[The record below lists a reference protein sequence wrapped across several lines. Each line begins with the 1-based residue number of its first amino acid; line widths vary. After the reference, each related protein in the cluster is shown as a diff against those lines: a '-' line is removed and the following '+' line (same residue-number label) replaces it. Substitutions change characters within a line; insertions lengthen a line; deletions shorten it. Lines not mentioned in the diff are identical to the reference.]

1 MLPPTLEDRYA
12 DLLTNITPENRLLAR
27 QALLWLTSAKRPL
40 LLEELNEAIIV
51 QDDQAAI
58 DEEDR
63 LCHPGLIP
71 EICRGLIDH
80 HSGYISLAHSSV
92 ARFLLTPDI
101 LSHKAAYFALKP
113 DEGDRVLMRMCL
125 QYLSMDFFAS
135 GPCTTMVEF
144 ASRFQ
149 SYPLLSYAAACWAT
163 HANSFELNQADINS
177 IMKFLQTRHLP
188 IGGNYCAWIQV
199 LLPETDMCDV
209 GKLQA
214 THPLYYAASFG
225 LAKIVQLILENDKDV
240 DVDARGGRRG
250 STPLFVACW
259 RGYYDV
265 ARILVSAGADPTLV
279 DRGCGLDVFSFL
291 RLYEASSSEA
301 CDFFGYIS
309 DKAEGGS
316 VADTVGL
323 SICQASRLDWVLGG
337 RDTHQACIVALSGS
351 VSVPMSGLPIQIGR
365 KQAVLD
371 NHYSV

>member
-12 DLLTNITPENRLLAR
+12 DLLTNITLGNRLLAR
-27 QALLWLTSAKRPL
+27 QALLWLTFAKRPL
-40 LLEELNEAIIV
+40 LLEELNEGIIV

-92 ARFLLTPDI
+92 AKFLLTPDI

-113 DEGDRVLMRMCL
+113 DEGDRVLMHMCL
-125 QYLSMDFFAS
+125 QYLSMDSFAS
-135 GPCTTMVEF
+135 GPCTAMIDF

-163 HANSFELNQADINS
+163 HANISELNQADINS

-209 GKLQA
+209 EKLQA

-240 DVDARGGRRG
+240 DVDTRGGRRG

-265 ARILVSAGADPTLV
+265 ARILVDAGADPTLV

-291 RLYEASSSEA
+291 RLYETSSSEA
-301 CDFFGYIS
+301 YNFLGFIAGRTRAESADGKIDISVCDGKRDESRKGFVWINYLEDCDMIPYEPMGLQEIS
-309 DKAEGGS
+309 D
-316 VADTVGL
+316 
-323 SICQASRLDWVLGG
+323 
-337 RDTHQACIVALSGS
+337 
-351 VSVPMSGLPIQIGR
+351 
-365 KQAVLD
+365 
-371 NHYSV
+371 